1 MLQITGGTQVD
12 IIIPSLDNP
21 QQITSSITLTEN
33 TELRVRLIIN
43 DPAEVYVDNVN
54 LIKQWNCKR

>member
-1 MLQITGGTQVD
+1 MQITGSAQVD
-12 IIIPSLDNP
+12 ITIPSLDNP

-33 TELRVRLIIN
+33 TDLRFRVIMN
-43 DPAEVYVDNVN
+43 DPAEVYIDNIN

>member
-1 MLQITGGTQVD
+1 MQITGGTQVD

-33 TELRVRLIIN
+33 TELRFRLIIN
-43 DPAEVYVDNVN
+43 DPAEVYVDNIN

>member
-1 MLQITGGTQVD
+1 MQITGGTQVD

-43 DPAEVYVDNVN
+43 DPAEVYVDNIN